1 MNEEKKRDI
10 SEMFDILKDL
20 SPEDLALIKGGAMV
34 LRAKQSMDSKN
45 QPYGAPATAN
55 DCAS

>member
-1 MNEEKKRDI
+1 MSEENKRDL

-34 LRAKQSMDSKN
+34 LRAKQTMEGEN
-45 QPYGAPATAN
+45 QPG
-55 DCAS
+55 